1 MNKACRASR
10 SRIARLLKVRKVKG
24 VTTEEYVRR
33 LRKLSED
40 VIDREEAENAARIFS
55 ALSDPVRISVLKL
68 LSRRRRMCVCELM
81 IALGLS
87 QPAISYHL
95 KLLRGCGLIR
105 PVRSGRWIFYEIA
118 NRRVVNLI
126 FKLVESV

>member
-1 MNKACRASR
+1 MNSLDPAVRRRLERLVKFRGGKTVERYVDELSRLSQKVLKSRRIKVASR
-10 SRIARLLKVRKVKG
+10 VF
-24 VTTEEYVRR
+24 
-33 LRKLSED
+33 
-40 VIDREEAENAARIFS
+40 AAV
-55 ALSDPVRISVLKL
+55 SDPIRISILKL

-87 QPAISYHL
+87 QPAVSYHL

-105 PVRSGRWIFYEIA
+105 PVRSGKWVFYEIA
-118 NRRVVNLI
+118 SRRLANLI

>member
-1 MNKACRASR
+1 MNSLDPA
-10 SRIARLLKVRKVKG
+10 
-24 VTTEEYVRR
+24 VRR
-33 LRKLSED
+33 RLKRLVEFRGGKTVEQYVGELSRLSRR
-40 VIDREEAENAARIFS
+40 VLKSRRIKVAAGVF
-55 ALSDPVRISVLKL
+55 AAVSDPVRISVLKL

-95 KLLRGCGLIR
+95 KLLRRCGLIR
-105 PVRSGRWIFYEIA
+105 PVRSGKWVFYEIA
-118 NRRVVNLI
+118 SRRLANLI